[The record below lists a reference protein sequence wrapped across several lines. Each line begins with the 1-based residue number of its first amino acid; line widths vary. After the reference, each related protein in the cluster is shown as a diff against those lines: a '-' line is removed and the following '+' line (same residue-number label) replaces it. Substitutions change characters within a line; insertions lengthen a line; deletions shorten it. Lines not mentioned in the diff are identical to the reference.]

1 MSIDVLIKQR
11 LFGNKTMPLE
21 VILGEH
27 LHYGNFVKDQLN
39 VGELGET
46 EFIAYNPKSIG
57 RGFSVVWNSKEK
69 KTIAL
74 RLPQPSTTQELNDF
88 YAAIER
94 MVNYWN
100 GKLIVD
106 GSRVSLPD
114 FLSAFDNMD
123 DFNNKII
130 KQFSQQVLDGEHD
143 TLTLYSTMWPLTIG
157 KEEATMFM
165 ENPNYYAEWLHEK
178 QSVNVYFAS
187 PDFYI
192 GDSGIFA
199 RYILTNNLPAVFPYQ
214 PTVPFGTTDP
224 STGKQLE
231 CKEWLILLGIE
242 GEAEPLC
249 EMEYSKF
256 LSLIPENKKSKYDG
270 NHFLLAK
277 MTEEEI
283 RTFCT
288 QQI

>member
-46 EFIAYNPKSIG
+46 EFVAYNPQSIG
-57 RGFSVVWNSKEK
+57 RGFSAVWNPKEK
-69 KTIAL
+69 KAIAL
-74 RLPQPSTTQELNDF
+74 RLPQPSTTQELRDF
-88 YAAIER
+88 YDAIER
-94 MVNYWN
+94 MVNYWHGN
-100 GKLIVD
+100 LIVD

-114 FLSAFDNMD
+114 FLSTFENMV
-123 DFNNKII
+123 DFNNKILNQI
-130 KQFSQQVLDGEHD
+130 SHQVLDGESD
-143 TLTLYSTMWPLTIG
+143 ALTLYSTMWPLTIG

-242 GEAEPLC
+242 GEAGPFC

-270 NHFLLAK
+270 SHFLLAE

>member
-11 LFGNKTMPLE
+11 LFGNKTMPLQ

-57 RGFSVVWNSKEK
+57 RGFSVVWNPKEK
-69 KTIAL
+69 KAIAL
-74 RLPQPSTTQELNDF
+74 RLPQPSTTQELKDF
-88 YAAIER
+88 YDAIER
-94 MVNYWN
+94 MVNHWHGN
-100 GKLIVD
+100 LVVD

-114 FLSAFDNMD
+114 FLSNFENIVN
-123 DFNNKII
+123 FNNKILNH
-130 KQFSQQVLDGEHD
+130 FSQQILDGKSD
-143 TLTLYSTMWPLTIG
+143 KLTLYSTMWPLTIG

-178 QSVNVYFAS
+178 QSINVYFAS
-187 PDFYI
+187 PAVYI
-192 GDSGIFA
+192 GDNGIFA
-199 RYILTNNLPAVFPYQ
+199 RYMLTNNLPAVFPYH
-214 PTVPFGTTDP
+214 PTVPLGTTDP
-224 STGKQLE
+224 ATGKQLE
-231 CKEWLILLGIE
+231 CKEWLILLGVE
-242 GEAEPLC
+242 GEKEPLC

-270 NHFLLAK
+270 NHFLLDE
-277 MTEEEI
+277 MTEEEM
-283 RTFCT
+283 RAFCS
-288 QQI
+288 

>member
-57 RGFSVVWNSKEK
+57 RGFSVVWNPKEK

-270 NHFLLAK
+270 NHFLLAE

>member
-11 LFGNKTMPLE
+11 LFGNKTMPLQ

-57 RGFSVVWNSKEK
+57 RGFSVVWNPKEK
-69 KTIAL
+69 KAIAL
-74 RLPQPSTTQELNDF
+74 RLPQPSTTQELKDF
-88 YAAIER
+88 YDAIER
-94 MVNYWN
+94 MVNHWHGN
-100 GKLIVD
+100 LVVD
-106 GSRVSLPD
+106 GSRVRLPD
-114 FLSAFDNMD
+114 FLSNFENMVN
-123 DFNNKII
+123 FNNKILNR
-130 KQFSQQVLDGEHD
+130 FSQQVLDGESD
-143 TLTLYSTMWPLTIG
+143 KLTLYSTMWPLTIG

-178 QSVNVYFAS
+178 QSMNVYFAS
-187 PDFYI
+187 PAFYI
-192 GDSGIFA
+192 GDNGIFA
-199 RYILTNNLPAVFPYQ
+199 RYILTNNLPAVFPYH
-214 PTVPFGTTDP
+214 PTVPLGTTDP
-224 STGKQLE
+224 ATGKQLE
-231 CKEWLILLGIE
+231 CKEWLILLGVE
-242 GEAEPLC
+242 GEKEPLC

-270 NHFLLAK
+270 NHFLLDE

-283 RTFCT
+283 RAFCS
-288 QQI
+288 

>member
-11 LFGNKTMPLE
+11 LFGNKTMPLQ

-57 RGFSVVWNSKEK
+57 RGFSVVWNPKEK
-69 KTIAL
+69 KAIAL
-74 RLPQPSTTQELNDF
+74 RLPQPSTTQELKDF
-88 YAAIER
+88 YDAIER
-94 MVNYWN
+94 MVNHWHGN
-100 GKLIVD
+100 LVVD

-114 FLSAFDNMD
+114 FLSNFENMVN
-123 DFNNKII
+123 FNNKILNH
-130 KQFSQQVLDGEHD
+130 FSQQVLDRKSD

-178 QSVNVYFAS
+178 QSINVYFAS
-187 PDFYI
+187 PAFYI
-192 GDSGIFA
+192 GDNGIFA
-199 RYILTNNLPAVFPYQ
+199 RYNLTNNLPAVFPYQ

-224 STGKQLE
+224 ATGKQLE
-231 CKEWLILLGIE
+231 CKEWLILLGVE
-242 GEAEPLC
+242 GEKEPLC

-270 NHFLLAK
+270 NHFLLDE

-283 RTFCT
+283 RAFCS
-288 QQI
+288 

>member
-11 LFGNKTMPLE
+11 LFGNKTMPLK

-27 LHYGNFVKDQLN
+27 LHYGTFVEDQLN

-57 RGFSVVWNSKEK
+57 RGFSVVWNPKEK
-69 KTIAL
+69 KAIAL
-74 RLPQPSTTQELNDF
+74 RLPQPSTTQELKDF
-88 YAAIER
+88 YDAIER
-94 MVNYWN
+94 MVNHWHGN
-100 GKLIVD
+100 LVVD
-106 GSRVSLPD
+106 GSRVRLPD
-114 FLSAFDNMD
+114 FLSNFENMVD
-123 DFNNKII
+123 VNNKILNH
-130 KQFSQQVLDGEHD
+130 FSQQVLDRKSVIF
-143 TLTLYSTMWPLTIG
+143 TLYSTMWPLTIG

-178 QSVNVYFAS
+178 QSINVYFAS

-192 GDSGIFA
+192 GDNGIFA

-214 PTVPFGTTDP
+214 PMVPFGTTDP
-224 STGKQLE
+224 ATGKQLE
-231 CKEWLILLGIE
+231 CKEWLILLGVE
-242 GEAEPLC
+242 GEKEPLC

-270 NHFLLAK
+270 NHFLLDE

-283 RTFCT
+283 RAFCS
-288 QQI
+288 

>member
-57 RGFSVVWNSKEK
+57 RGFSVVWNPKEK

-214 PTVPFGTTDP
+214 PTVPLGATDP
-224 STGKQLE
+224 ATGKLLE
-231 CKEWLILLGIE
+231 CQEWLILLGVD
-242 GEAEPLC
+242 GEKEPLC

-270 NHFLLAK
+270 NHFLLAEI
-277 MTEEEI
+277 TEEEI

>member
-11 LFGNKTMPLE
+11 LFGNKTMPLQ

-57 RGFSVVWNSKEK
+57 RGFSVVWNPKEK
-69 KTIAL
+69 KAIAL
-74 RLPQPSTTQELNDF
+74 RLPQPSTTQELKDF
-88 YAAIER
+88 YDAIER
-94 MVNYWN
+94 MVNHWHGN
-100 GKLIVD
+100 LVVD

-114 FLSAFDNMD
+114 FLSNFENMVN
-123 DFNNKII
+123 FNNKILNH
-130 KQFSQQVLDGEHD
+130 FSQQVLDRKSD

-178 QSVNVYFAS
+178 QSINVYFAS
-187 PDFYI
+187 PAFYI
-192 GDSGIFA
+192 GDNGIFA

-214 PTVPFGTTDP
+214 PMVPFGTTDP
-224 STGKQLE
+224 ATGKQLE
-231 CKEWLILLGIE
+231 CKEWLILLGVE
-242 GEAEPLC
+242 GEKEPLC

-270 NHFLLAK
+270 NHFLLDE

-283 RTFCT
+283 RAFCS
-288 QQI
+288 

>member
-11 LFGNKTMPLE
+11 LFGNKTMPLQ

-57 RGFSVVWNSKEK
+57 RGFSVVWNPKEK
-69 KTIAL
+69 KAIAL
-74 RLPQPSTTQELNDF
+74 RLPQPSTTQELKDF
-88 YAAIER
+88 YDAIER
-94 MVNYWN
+94 MVNHWHGN
-100 GKLIVD
+100 LVVD
-106 GSRVSLPD
+106 GRRVSLPD
-114 FLSAFDNMD
+114 FLSNFENMVN
-123 DFNNKII
+123 FNNKILNR
-130 KQFSQQVLDGEHD
+130 FSQQVLDGESD
-143 TLTLYSTMWPLTIG
+143 KLTLYSTMWPLTIG

-178 QSVNVYFAS
+178 QSMNVYFAS
-187 PDFYI
+187 PAFYI
-192 GDSGIFA
+192 GDNGIFA
-199 RYILTNNLPAVFPYQ
+199 RYILTNNLPAVFPYH
-214 PTVPFGTTDP
+214 PTVPLGTTDP
-224 STGKQLE
+224 ATGKQLE
-231 CKEWLILLGIE
+231 CKEWLILLGVE
-242 GEAEPLC
+242 GEKEPLC

-270 NHFLLAK
+270 NHFLLDE

-283 RTFCT
+283 RAFCS
-288 QQI
+288 

>member
-11 LFGNKTMPLE
+11 LFGNKTMPLQ

-57 RGFSVVWNSKEK
+57 RGFSVVWNPKEK
-69 KTIAL
+69 KAIAL
-74 RLPQPSTTQELNDF
+74 RLPQPSTTQELKDF
-88 YAAIER
+88 YDAIER
-94 MVNYWN
+94 MVNHWHGN
-100 GKLIVD
+100 LVVD

-114 FLSAFDNMD
+114 FLSNFENMVN
-123 DFNNKII
+123 FNNKILNH
-130 KQFSQQVLDGEHD
+130 FSQQVLDRKSD

-178 QSVNVYFAS
+178 QSINVYFAS
-187 PDFYI
+187 PAFYI
-192 GDSGIFA
+192 GDNGIFA

-214 PTVPFGTTDP
+214 PTVPLGTTDP
-224 STGKQLE
+224 ATGKQLE
-231 CKEWLILLGIE
+231 CKEWLILLGVE
-242 GEAEPLC
+242 GEKEPLC
-249 EMEYSKF
+249 EMEYSEF
-256 LSLIPENKKSKYDG
+256 LSLIPENKKSKYDS
-270 NHFLLAK
+270 NHFLLDE

-283 RTFCT
+283 RAFCS
-288 QQI
+288 

>member
-11 LFGNKTMPLE
+11 LFGNKTMPLQ

-57 RGFSVVWNSKEK
+57 RGFSVVWNPKEK

-74 RLPQPSTTQELNDF
+74 RLPQPSTTQELKDF
-88 YAAIER
+88 YDAIER
-94 MVNYWN
+94 MVNHWHGN
-100 GKLIVD
+100 LVVD
-106 GSRVSLPD
+106 GNRVSLLD
-114 FLSAFDNMD
+114 FLSNFENMVN
-123 DFNNKII
+123 FNNKILNHL
-130 KQFSQQVLDGEHD
+130 SQQVLDGKSD

-165 ENPNYYAEWLHEK
+165 ENLNYYAEWLHEK
-178 QSVNVYFAS
+178 QSINVYFAC

-192 GDSGIFA
+192 GDNGIFA

-214 PTVPFGTTDP
+214 PTVPLGTTDP
-224 STGKQLE
+224 ATGKQLE

-242 GEAEPLC
+242 GEKEPLC

-256 LSLIPENKKSKYDG
+256 LSLIPENKKK
-270 NHFLLAK
+270 
-277 MTEEEI
+277 
-283 RTFCT
+283 
-288 QQI
+288 QI

>member
-11 LFGNKTMPLE
+11 LFGNKTMPLQ

-57 RGFSVVWNSKEK
+57 RGFSVVWNPKEK

-74 RLPQPSTTQELNDF
+74 RLPQPSTTQELKDF
-88 YAAIER
+88 YDAIER
-94 MVNYWN
+94 MVTHWHGN
-100 GKLIVD
+100 LVVD
-106 GSRVSLPD
+106 GSRVRLPD
-114 FLSAFDNMD
+114 FLSNFENMVNI
-123 DFNNKII
+123 NNKILNH
-130 KQFSQQVLDGEHD
+130 FSQQVLDRKSD
-143 TLTLYSTMWPLTIG
+143 TFTLYSTMWPLTIG

-178 QSVNVYFAS
+178 QSINVYFAC
-187 PDFYI
+187 PAFYI
-192 GDSGIFA
+192 GDNGIFA
-199 RYILTNNLPAVFPYQ
+199 RYSLTNNLPAVFPYQ
-214 PTVPFGTTDP
+214 PTVPLGTIDP
-224 STGKQLE
+224 ATGKLLE
-231 CKEWLILLGIE
+231 CKEWLILLGVE
-242 GEAEPLC
+242 GEKEPLC

-270 NHFLLAK
+270 NHFLLDE

-283 RTFCT
+283 RAFCF
-288 QQI
+288 

>member
-11 LFGNKTMPLE
+11 LFGNKTMPLQ

-57 RGFSVVWNSKEK
+57 RGFSVVWNPKEK
-69 KTIAL
+69 KAIAL
-74 RLPQPSTTQELNDF
+74 RLPQPSTTQELKDF
-88 YAAIER
+88 YDAIER
-94 MVNYWN
+94 MVNHWHGN
-100 GKLIVD
+100 LVVD
-106 GSRVSLPD
+106 GRRVSLPD
-114 FLSAFDNMD
+114 FLSNFENMVN
-123 DFNNKII
+123 FNNKILNR
-130 KQFSQQVLDGEHD
+130 FSQQVLDGESD
-143 TLTLYSTMWPLTIG
+143 KLTLYSTMWPLTIG

-178 QSVNVYFAS
+178 QSMNVYFAS
-187 PDFYI
+187 PAVYI
-192 GDSGIFA
+192 GDNGIFA
-199 RYILTNNLPAVFPYQ
+199 RYILTNNLPAVFPYH
-214 PTVPFGTTDP
+214 PTVPLGTTDP
-224 STGKQLE
+224 ATGKQLE
-231 CKEWLILLGIE
+231 CKEWLILLGVE
-242 GEAEPLC
+242 GEKEPLC

-270 NHFLLAK
+270 NHFLLDE

-283 RTFCT
+283 RAFCS
-288 QQI
+288 

>member
-11 LFGNKTMPLE
+11 LFGNKTMPLQ

-57 RGFSVVWNSKEK
+57 RGFSVVWNPKEK
-69 KTIAL
+69 KAIAL
-74 RLPQPSTTQELNDF
+74 RLPQPSTTQELKDF
-88 YAAIER
+88 YDAIER
-94 MVNYWN
+94 MVNHWHGN
-100 GKLIVD
+100 LVVD
-106 GSRVSLPD
+106 GSRVRLPD
-114 FLSAFDNMD
+114 FLSNFENMVN
-123 DFNNKII
+123 FNNKILNH
-130 KQFSQQVLDGEHD
+130 FSQQVLDRKSD

-178 QSVNVYFAS
+178 QSINVYFAC

-192 GDSGIFA
+192 GDNGIFA
-199 RYILTNNLPAVFPYQ
+199 RYSLTNNLPAVFPYQ
-214 PTVPFGTTDP
+214 PTVPLGAIDP
-224 STGKQLE
+224 ATGKLLE
-231 CKEWLILLGIE
+231 CKEWLILLGVE
-242 GEAEPLC
+242 GEKEPLC

-270 NHFLLAK
+270 NHFLLDE

-283 RTFCT
+283 RAFCS
-288 QQI
+288 

>member
-57 RGFSVVWNSKEK
+57 RGFSVVWNPKEK

-256 LSLIPENKKSKYDG
+256 LSLIPDNKKSKYDG
-270 NHFLLAK
+270 NHFLLAE

>member
-11 LFGNKTMPLE
+11 LFGNKTMPLQ

-57 RGFSVVWNSKEK
+57 RGFSVVWNPKEK
-69 KTIAL
+69 KAIAL
-74 RLPQPSTTQELNDF
+74 RLPQPSTTQELKDF
-88 YAAIER
+88 YDAIER
-94 MVNYWN
+94 MVNHWHGN
-100 GKLIVD
+100 LVVD

-114 FLSAFDNMD
+114 FLSNFENMVN
-123 DFNNKII
+123 FNNKILNH
-130 KQFSQQVLDGEHD
+130 FSQQVLDRKSD

-178 QSVNVYFAS
+178 QSINVCFAS
-187 PDFYI
+187 PHFYI
-192 GDSGIFA
+192 GDNGIFA
-199 RYILTNNLPAVFPYQ
+199 RFILTNNLPAVFPYQ
-214 PTVPFGTTDP
+214 PTVPLGTTDP
-224 STGKQLE
+224 ATGKQLE
-231 CKEWLILLGIE
+231 CKEWLILLGVE
-242 GEAEPLC
+242 GEKEPLC

-270 NHFLLAK
+270 NHFLLDE

-283 RTFCT
+283 RAFCS
-288 QQI
+288 